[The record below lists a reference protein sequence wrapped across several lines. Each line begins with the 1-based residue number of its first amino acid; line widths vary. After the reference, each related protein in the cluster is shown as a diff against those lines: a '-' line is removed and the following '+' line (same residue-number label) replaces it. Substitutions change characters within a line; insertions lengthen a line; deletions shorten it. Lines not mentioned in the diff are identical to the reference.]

1 MCGSK
6 WKLDKKCHLEI
17 VKNLIF
23 FLHQSCW
30 WVMKRSVW
38 ESLISGIFKTDLSR
52 LIIDHGFDI
61 KKALFF
67 SKKWHN
73 EGGGSRKRKK
83 SFFPLPLR
91 NQQKKKLGLE
101 KQFFFFHESVLEMF
115 LKGKKQFRMKLLT
128 LIVPLFKVSCSGSIS
143 LRFIEGRL
151 KINN

>member
-91 NQQKKKLGLE
+91 NQQKKKIRTWE
-101 KQFFFFHESVLEMF
+101 TIFFFSWVSVRNVF
-115 LKGKKQFRMKLLT
+115 KRKKTVQNEAFNT
-128 LIVPLFKVSCSGSIS
+128 HCATVQS
-143 LRFIEGRL
+143 LMQWFYFPSFYWREV
-151 KINN
+151 KNK